1 MRTILGLDLPQ
12 QHIIISLFT
21 GDINQA
27 RYSDTRWV
35 WLDLETAGNVPCN
48 LSDHSSAVTD
58 FDRTGQDHRTGHGVC
73 SVWCG
78 VGVITENL
86 PVSSSLVLLLCRLDM
101 LEMEN
106 MFCLSARKLTVVN

>member
-1 MRTILGLDLPQ
+1 MNMLNMRTILGLDLPQ

-48 LSDHSSAVTD
+48 LTDHSSPVTD
-58 FDRTGQDHRTGHGVC
+58 FDRTGPQDRTWGLVC
-73 SVWCG
+73 
-78 VGVITENL
+78 
-86 PVSSSLVLLLCRLDM
+86 LV
-101 LEMEN
+101 
-106 MFCLSARKLTVVN
+106 